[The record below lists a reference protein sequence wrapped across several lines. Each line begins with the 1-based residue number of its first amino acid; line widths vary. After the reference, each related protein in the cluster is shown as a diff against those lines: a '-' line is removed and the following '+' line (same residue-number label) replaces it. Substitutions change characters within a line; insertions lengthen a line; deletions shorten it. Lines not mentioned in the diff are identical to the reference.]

1 MGGIGTIQQK
11 ITAAVSVK
19 LNLPVQSTSLS
30 P

>member
-1 MGGIGTIQQK
+1 MSGIGK
-11 ITAAVSVK
+11 IDEKTAAYASVK